1 MAFGSPKIA
10 YFEMVFDERARGK
23 RASMSVFGP
32 QWHAICGHRIDPG
45 PAAALHNANDDITLV
60 RAMLAVAL
68 MAFDLQKHRR
78 TKFRA
83 VSFKER
89 GCFG

>member
-45 PAAALHNANDDITLV
+45 PAAALHNANDKITLTLK
-60 RAMLAVAL
+60 AIFHPLL
-68 MAFDLQKHRR
+68 AFDLQKAHWI
-78 TKFRA
+78 KF
-83 VSFKER
+83 
-89 GCFG
+89 